1 MNETSTIN
9 EKLILYLFN
18 ETELLD
24 SVIVQQAIDN
34 DPETEC
40 EFENLKAS
48 LGLMDRVLTDPSP
61 VTVRRIMDF
70 ATSGLS

>member
-1 MNETSTIN
+1 MNKTSTIN

-48 LGLMDRVLTDPSP
+48 LGLMDRALTDPSP
-61 VTVRRIMDF
+61 VTVRRIMNF

>member
-1 MNETSTIN
+1 MIETSTIN

-34 DPETEC
+34 DPE
-40 EFENLKAS
+40 KIGRAH
-48 LGLMDRVLTDPSP
+48 V
-61 VTVRRIMDF
+61 
-70 ATSGLS
+70 